1 MLLSGTHQHSHPSYR
16 QYRPPLMPAVSKSAD
31 KSCRQHSSS
40 KDSTGRQFK
49 TAVQTTKLS

>member
-1 MLLSGTHQHSHPSYR
+1 VLLSGTHQHSHPSYR